1 MGNSLSVQLHVQIVA
16 HGVIEHI
23 GQFHG
28 DIGCS
33 IGHALNVQK
42 GAAVLYAEH
51 FRFLTGGIFRRD
63 RLRGVDKLKPVLL
76 QQLVHGIGMVR
87 FREETCRNTS
97 AGTSS
102 RE

>member
-28 DIGCS
+28 DIGRS

-42 GAAVLYAEH
+42 G
-51 FRFLTGGIFRRD
+51 
-63 RLRGVDKLKPVLL
+63 
-76 QQLVHGIGMVR
+76 
-87 FREETCRNTS
+87 
-97 AGTSS
+97 SS
-102 RE
+102 QEK